1 MVSRCAEKE
10 LARERIERE
19 GSAVC
24 SERKYADYSDTGGAT
39 EAASA
44 HSPPQP
50 VLQQSA
56 TTLAHVG
63 SEAAAAVLHCRGRGS
78 AADHQRKRRT
88 KKEAQEDLV
97 VAELSPAMKHSGRG
111 RHVGQVRA
119 RLQPAELAI
128 SMAGNVATSSTY
140 AGGTQQHKKEK
151 GREAAA
157 IGIGMACLGPGCSK
171 RHQLLGALNM
181 EESREGGK
189 EERGRRLL
197 GCCCWLPTIGDRS
210 REERGD
216 SSSSSSSPS
225 RKCW

>member
-1 MVSRCAEKE
+1 MRIRRRSLCCSSRRRRLPTLAVKRLLLCCIAEE
-10 LARERIERE
+10 GDPPPIIRERGE
-19 GSAVC
+19 
-24 SERKYADYSDTGGAT
+24 
-39 EAASA
+39 
-44 HSPPQP
+44 
-50 VLQQSA
+50 L
-56 TTLAHVG
+56 
-63 SEAAAAVLHCRGRGS
+63 
-78 AADHQRKRRT
+78 RKRR
-88 KKEAQEDLV
+88 KRISSWRSFRRLRN
-97 VAELSPAMKHSGRG
+97 SGRG